1 MPDNR
6 TWTRAGA
13 ACGGAPGWRGE
24 SAHGPGM
31 SEDSGTTPKDPN
43 APEGAKDAASA
54 DAKAKKPRLRDVWQ
68 VPVLAV
74 ASAALLW
81 GVVHAFQ
88 TKPKADLSGR
98 FTQVEQLM
106 EAAQYREALAV
117 LNDAIRPHMSGDA
130 LTPDQRREF
139 HVLRGRALARG
150 QAEEG
155 LDVEQNHR
163 AIIREY
169 LDAEGMHATLE
180 EEDVTWLARSYT
192 ALHELPEAMERISE
206 VHDDAERVELLK
218 AVVESARQPAH
229 RNDGLALEVLS
240 ELAQDLSLSRDD
252 RLWVLTRQTELLM
265 AEGFNDE
272 AILKVLR
279 SMPRLEGAPPESVG
293 ELLVLVAGA
302 YMNQQNVDE
311 ARRYL
316 GLAEDMLA
324 PESETMSKVHLM
336 RGLVEQQAGVDLG
349 IALEQF
355 DAVLT
360 QFGFSS
366 EAMPALLGAAET
378 EAQIALAQDSVPE
391 GAIARYTRLVDQM
404 LNGAEDVRVSVDRV
418 AGSLLDR
425 AREQFDRG
433 DAPSSLAL
441 ATQAERLYSE
451 EDTPD
456 DVLLAIAKSQR
467 AIADKMLATL
477 ASDGILSLAHAD
489 PVTQREA
496 RDRLVVAGA
505 YFRRYASAVASTDAN
520 GYADSLWNASD
531 SFDRAGDVEGAVA
544 GFRQFIGDLPTD
556 NRSAEARFRLAQ
568 SYQARGDLSLAA
580 QMYEELIASRVDGH
594 ASGPYADASYVPLA
608 QALLA
613 DDDTSNDGRAEQLLQ
628 RVLAGALGGP
638 DTRVYRE
645 ALLALGQ
652 HYYSTADVPG
662 HAELAMEHLTQ
673 FLDRAEAD
681 PKAFE
686 ERDIDSAIYGLADS
700 CRVSAQGIA
709 KTLGEAMPEGL
720 RMERDKARRERLT
733 KAGELFAQVRDRLEH
748 REHATALDEL
758 RLRNA
763 YFYIGDMAF
772 DMGKYEES
780 IRMYDAARERYARE
794 PASLVALTQ
803 IVAAYLALGDMD
815 RARATNARAVA
826 FHASLPDSV
835 WDDPT
840 LPMTREAWARW
851 LDSQAKLGTFG
862 AAETQ

>member
-1 MPDNR
+1 
-6 TWTRAGA
+6 
-13 ACGGAPGWRGE
+13 
-24 SAHGPGM
+24 M
-31 SEDSGTTPKDPN
+31 SEETGTTPKDATAGTAAGG
-43 APEGAKDAASA
+43 AP
-54 DAKAKKPRLRDVWQ
+54 AKAPAAAEKAPKPRLRDVWQ
-68 VPVLAV
+68 VPVLAL

-88 TKPKADLSGR
+88 SKPKADLSVH
-98 FTQVEQLM
+98 FTEVEHMM
-106 EAAQYREALAV
+106 EEAHYREALTV
-117 LNDAIRPHMSGDA
+117 LNETIRPHMSGDA
-130 LTPDQRREF
+130 LTPDQRRDF

-155 LDVEQNHR
+155 LDLEQNHR
-163 AIIREY
+163 AIIKEY
-169 LDAEGMHATLE
+169 TDAEHMNATLD
-180 EEDVTWLARSYT
+180 EEDHAWLARSHT
-192 ALHELPEAMERISE
+192 ALFELPEAMDRIE
-206 VHDDAERVELLK
+206 GITDEAERVELLK
-218 AVVESARQPAH
+218 AVVEASRVPAH

-240 ELAQDLSLSRDD
+240 ELAQDLTLSRDD

-293 ELLVLVAGA
+293 ELLALVAGA

-316 GLAEDMLA
+316 GLAEKMLS
-324 PESETMSKVHLM
+324 PESGTMSKVHLM
-336 RGLVEQQAGVDLG
+336 RGLVEQQAGVDLAL
-349 IALEQF
+349 ALEQF
-355 DAVLT
+355 DAVMEH
-360 QFGFSS
+360 FGFSG
-366 EAMPALLGAAET
+366 EAMAALLGGAET
-378 EAQIALAQDSVPE
+378 ESQIALSQDSTPE
-391 GAIARYTRLVDQM
+391 SAIVRYSRLVDQM
-404 LNGAEDVRVSVDRV
+404 LNGAEDERVSVDRV
-418 AGSLLDR
+418 SGSLLDR

-433 DAPSSLAL
+433 DFASSLAL

-451 EDTPD
+451 EGTPD
-456 DVLLAIAKSQR
+456 AVLLAIAKSQR
-467 AIADKMLATL
+467 AIADRMLASL

-496 RDRLVVAGA
+496 RDRLVIAGA
-505 YFRRYASAVASTDAN
+505 YYRRHASAVASKDAN

-556 NRSAEARFRLAQ
+556 NRTAEARFRLAQ
-568 SYQARGDLSLAA
+568 SYQARGDLPLAA
-580 QMYEELIASRVDGH
+580 QVYDELIASRADGQ

-608 QALLA
+608 QTLLA

-652 HYYSTADVPG
+652 HYYMTPDVAG
-662 HAELAMEHLTQ
+662 HAELAIEHLTQ
-673 FLDRAEAD
+673 FLDRAQAD
-681 PKAFE
+681 AKAFD

-700 CRVSAQGIA
+700 CRVSAAGIA

-720 RMERDKARRERLT
+720 RMERDKARRERLA

-763 YFYIGDMAF
+763 YFYIGDTAF
-772 DMGKYEES
+772 DLGKYDEA

-803 IVAAYLALGDMD
+803 IVAAYLAMGDMD
-815 RARATNARAVA
+815 RARATNGRAVA

-851 LDSQAKLGTFG
+851 LDSQTRLGTFG
-862 AAETQ
+862 SAESQ